1 VSEHLALCK
10 TFGLF
15 LPGGGVVA
23 FLEGVDGP
31 ADRREG
37 GPVLTRH
44 GWRLNRSTAAAEH
57 GAHGVIAEPLPH
69 GSRELPQ
76 LRADRFIRR
85 DVTPQFRAG
94 LLIRRRCQR
103 GHGGLRL
110 RAELRDGRGIGL
122 ALRLHAPAVSLRGPG
137 LSRAD
142 ALQAGCN
149 RIGRPLSVDAF
160 DPGSGTGKEPDL
172 PA

>member
-1 VSEHLALCK
+1 MSEHLALCK

-23 FLEGVDGP
+23 FLEGVDGS
-31 ADRREG
+31 AGRGDG
-37 GPVLTRH
+37 SPVLTRH
-44 GWRLNRSTAAAEH
+44 GWRLNRTTATAEH

-69 GSRELPQ
+69 GSRELPE
-76 LRADRFIRR
+76 LGVDRFVSR

-94 LLIRRRCQR
+94 ILIRRRCQS

-122 ALRLHAPAVSLRGPG
+122 ALRLNAPAVSLRGPRA
-137 LSRAD
+137 LSGPKCK
-142 ALQAGCN
+142 ALPWSIRGQM
-149 RIGRPLSVDAF
+149 V
-160 DPGSGTGKEPDL
+160 
-172 PA
+172 